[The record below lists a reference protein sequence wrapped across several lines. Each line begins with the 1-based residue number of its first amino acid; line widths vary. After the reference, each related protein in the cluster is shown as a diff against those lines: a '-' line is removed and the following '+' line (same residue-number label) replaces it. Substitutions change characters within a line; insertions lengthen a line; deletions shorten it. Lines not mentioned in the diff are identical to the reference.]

1 MKFQNPQVA
10 DALSLNSEDN
20 SNQATSVQRRSQ
32 PGKKTKSISK
42 YPSPILKS
50 KLKQK
55 KEELLQEK
63 KSQDLQSSITQV
75 NLDSKAL

>member
-20 SNQATSVQRRSQ
+20 SNQATSVQRRSH

-42 YPSPILKS
+42 SPSPALKS
-50 KLKQK
+50 KLEQK

-63 KSQDLQSSITQV
+63 KSQDLQSSIT
-75 NLDSKAL
+75 